1 VKTFVIDASV
11 VLKWYLGDEVNDDR
25 SLLLLNRFVDN
36 DVDLVA
42 PALLEYEVISGLII
56 AQRRGRIPD
65 STLINAISAF
75 QGLGIKLENIAGL
88 GMRMLFYA
96 KKYTRSAYDA
106 AYLVV
111 AEHMK
116 IDFITGD
123 KALYNATH
131 KDLPWVKLLVP

>member
-1 VKTFVIDASV
+1 MKTFVIDASV
-11 VLKWYLGDEVNDDR
+11 VLKWYLGDEVNDDSAL
-25 SLLLLNRFVDN
+25 SLLNSFVDN
-36 DVDLVA
+36 SINLVA
-42 PALLEYEVISGLII
+42 PTLLEYEVMSGLII

-65 STLINAISAF
+65 STLINAITAF

-96 KKYTRSAYDA
+96 KKYNRSAYDA

-116 IDFITGD
+116 SDFITAD
-123 KALYNATH
+123 RALYNATH
-131 KDLPWVKLLVP
+131 KDLPWVKLLAP